1 MFELPSRNSSA
12 KPDYGTRMGV
22 AFQRPRTSVSSVAA
36 AASAPVL
43 LCGLVAADL
52 LTIIGSG
59 LAAEGISARLLRTV
73 PAEPGLFEPGLF
85 SGLVN
90 TGIGPLAVLSL
101 MCFYTAG
108 CYRNLF
114 TKGARR
120 TIGSHAGPLF
130 GAWTAAF
137 LVLVLMLGVTGD
149 LRRLDTAAAGTLW
162 LWYALGLFG
171 LTASRSLFLRVARD
185 WNLAGGLRRRTLLVG
200 TNDLAFEWLDRLQ
213 RTEEAG
219 YQVIGAVS
227 TTADRPSSAPSAPL
241 STAPLSTA
249 QLPTARL
256 AGVPVLGGVNGLV
269 EQVRKNRID
278 LVVVALPWSAE
289 AEITDI
295 LERLRVLA
303 VDVRLLP
310 HRLIAR
316 TAGLSVDATAGIPL
330 LGVIHH
336 PLAGWRGVLKRS
348 EDLLIGGAA
357 LALLAPVL
365 LLAALAIRLESPGPV
380 LFRQKRFGFNNE
392 EFEIWK
398 FRTMHT
404 DRGDQSGAQRT
415 VRNDPRVTRVGRFL
429 RRTSIDELPQLFN
442 VLRGDMSIVG
452 PRPHPVA
459 MKAGD
464 VLYHEAVEN
473 YACRHRVRP
482 GITGWAQVN
491 GLRGEIDNLH
501 TAARRVECDLY
512 YVDNWSLGLDAEIMV
527 RTALLLFWDR
537 NAY

>member
-12 KPDYGTRMGV
+12 KPEYGPRMGM
-22 AFQRPRTSVSSVAA
+22 AFRSPRPASASPVAA

-43 LCGLVAADL
+43 LGGLVAADL
-52 LTIIGSG
+52 LLIVGAG
-59 LAAEGISARLLRTV
+59 LAAEGIAARLLHAG
-73 PAEPGLFEPGLF
+73 PADPALF
-85 SGLVN
+85 
-90 TGIGPLAVLSL
+90 TGVFNSVGVFNSAVGPLAVLSL
-101 MCFYTAG
+101 MCLHTAG
-108 CYRNLF
+108 CYRNLLS
-114 TKGARR
+114 KAARR

-137 LVLVLMLGVTGD
+137 LVLVLMLGVTGE

-162 LWYALGLFG
+162 LWYGLGLFG
-171 LTASRSLFLRVARD
+171 LTALRSLFLRVARD
-185 WNLAGGLRRRTLLVG
+185 WNLSGVLRQRTLLVG

-213 RTEEAG
+213 RTEGAG

-227 TTADRPSSAPSAPL
+227 TAADRPPTAPSPPL
-241 STAPLSTA
+241 A
-249 QLPTARL
+249 TARL
-256 AGVPVLGGVNGLV
+256 AGVPVLGSVSGLV
-269 EQVRKNRID
+269 EQVRENRID

-289 AEITDI
+289 AEINDI

-316 TAGLSVDATAGIPL
+316 TAGLSVDATAGVPL
-330 LGVIHH
+330 LGVIHR

-357 LALLAPVL
+357 LAVLAPVL
-365 LLAALAIRLESPGPV
+365 LLAAAAIRLESPGPV

-404 DRGDQSGAQRT
+404 DRGDRSGAQRT

-442 VLRGDMSIVG
+442 VLRGEMSIVG

-464 VLYHEAVEN
+464 MLYHEAVEN

-501 TAARRVECDLY
+501 TAARRVEHDLY

>member
-1 MFELPSRNSSA
+1 MFELPSRDSSA
-12 KPDYGTRMGV
+12 KPDYGARVGM
-22 AFQRPRTSVSSVAA
+22 AFQGPRPESASPVAA
-36 AASAPVL
+36 AASAPAL
-43 LCGLVAADL
+43 LCGLVAADAL
-52 LTIIGSG
+52 VVVGTG
-59 LAAEGISARLLRTV
+59 LAAEGIAARLLRAA
-73 PAEPGLFEPGLF
+73 PADPALFTDAVHGF
-85 SGLVN
+85 AGVFN
-90 TGIGPLAVLSL
+90 AAVGPLAVLSL
-101 MCFYTAG
+101 MCFYSAG
-108 CYRNLF
+108 CYRNLRP
-114 TKGARR
+114 KAVRR

-162 LWYALGLFG
+162 LWYGLGLFG
-171 LTASRSLFLRVARD
+171 LTALRSLFLRLARD
-185 WNLAGGLRRRTLLVG
+185 WNLAGGLRQRTLLVG
-200 TNDLAFEWLDRLQ
+200 TNDLALEWLDRLQ
-213 RTEEAG
+213 RTEGAA
-219 YQVIGAVS
+219 YQVVGAVS
-227 TTADRPSSAPSAPL
+227 TAADRPSSVNAPPL
-241 STAPLSTA
+241 A
-249 QLPTARL
+249 TARL
-256 AGVPVLGGVNGLV
+256 AGVPVLGSVAGLV

-316 TAGLSVDATAGIPL
+316 TAGLSVDATAGVPL

-357 LALLAPVL
+357 LAALAPLL
-365 LLAALAIRLESPGPV
+365 LLAAAAIKLESPGPV

-501 TAARRVECDLY
+501 TAARRVEHDLY

>member
-12 KPDYGTRMGV
+12 KPDYGTRMGGTRMGV
-22 AFQRPRTSVSSVAA
+22 AFQRPRASVSSVAA

-43 LCGLVAADL
+43 LCGLVAVDL
-52 LTIIGSG
+52 LMIVGSG
-59 LAAEGISARLLRTV
+59 LAAEGISARLLRTA
-73 PAEPGLFEPGLF
+73 PAEPGLL
-85 SGLVN
+85 SGLVS

-114 TKGARR
+114 PKGARR

-149 LRRLDTAAAGTLW
+149 LRRLNTAAAGTLW

-171 LTASRSLFLRVARD
+171 LTASRGLILRAARD

-213 RTEEAG
+213 RAEGAG
-219 YQVIGAVS
+219 YQVVGAVS
-227 TTADRPSSAPSAPL
+227 TTADRPSSPSSAPL
-241 STAPLSTA
+241 STSPLS
-249 QLPTARL
+249 TARL

-289 AEITDI
+289 AEINDI

-357 LALLAPVL
+357 LAVLAPVL
-365 LLAALAIRLESPGPV
+365 LLAAAAIRLESPGPV

-415 VRNDPRVTRVGRFL
+415 VRNDPRVTRIGRFL

-501 TAARRVECDLY
+501 TAARRVEHDLY